1 MKPWKIVSVAVANK
15 PLIMDGAMGT
25 ELMARGLDLPLPLW
39 SAEANLTD
47 PEIVRGVHA
56 DYLYAGA
63 DIITTNTFRTTTWSY
78 RKADYSPKRAA
89 ERAKSS
95 LMKAVELA
103 QSVNPNIVAGS
114 LTSIED
120 CYEPETFPGIGAAAD
135 TYGETVEWFIEAG
148 VDVILFETMGHLD
161 EITVALESV
170 ENANID
176 IWLSLII
183 KDKYHLLSAHPLDAV
198 YNLGKGQVGC
208 LMLNCNTVEKTDQT
222 LKSMI
227 DNWGGDWG
235 VYPNMGLT
243 DPEPDG
249 AMDEKVGENDFRKTI
264 KKYLELDPMVIGTC
278 CGSTPNHIETISNMI
293 QGK

>member
-1 MKPWKIVSVAVANK
+1 
-15 PLIMDGAMGT
+15 MDGAMGT
-25 ELMARGLDLPLPLW
+25 ELMNRGLDLPLPLW

-47 PEIVRGVHA
+47 PETVLAVHK
-56 DYLYAGA
+56 DYVSAGA

-78 RKADYSPKRAA
+78 RKADYSPKRAV

-103 QSVNPNIVAGS
+103 RSSHPKIVAGS

-120 CYEPETFPGIGAAAD
+120 CYEPETFPGRGIAED
-135 TYGETVEWFIEAG
+135 TYGETTEWFLEEG

-170 ENANID
+170 ENLSLD

-183 KDKYHLLSAHPLDAV
+183 KGKEHLLSGHDIANV
-198 YNLGKGQVGC
+198 YSLAKNKNVKC
-208 LMLNCNTVEKTDQT
+208 LLLNCNTVEKTDHI
-222 LKSMI
+222 LEAFI
-227 DNWGGDWG
+227 AAWGGEWG
-235 VYPNMGLT
+235 VYPNMGLS

-249 AMDEKVGENDFRKTI
+249 AMDQKVDEQSFRKTI
-264 KKYLELDPMVIGTC
+264 SAYLEKNPKVIGSC
-278 CGSTPNHIETISNMI
+278 CGSTPKHTKVIYDFVHTENF
-293 QGK
+293 

>member
-1 MKPWKIVSVAVANK
+1 
-15 PLIMDGAMGT
+15 MDGAMGT

-56 DYLYAGA
+56 DYISAGA
-63 DIITTNTFRTTTWSY
+63 DITTTNTFRTTTWSY

-89 ERAKSS
+89 ERAKYS

-103 QSVNPNIVAGS
+103 QSVKPNIVAGS

-135 TYGETVEWFIEAG
+135 TYGETVEWFKEAG

-170 ENANID
+170 DNSNID
-176 IWLSLII
+176 VWLSLII
-183 KDKYHLLSAHPLDAV
+183 KDKDHLLSGHDIADV
-198 YNLGKGQVGC
+198 YALAKNKNVDC
-208 LMLNCNTVEKTDQT
+208 LLLNCNTVDKTDHILESFIT
-222 LKSMI
+222 
-227 DNWGGDWG
+227 NWGMEWG

-243 DPEPDG
+243 EPEPDG
-249 AMDEKVGENDFRKTI
+249 AMDAKVDENHFKKTMS
-264 KKYLELDPMVIGTC
+264 KYLKLNPRIIGTC
-278 CGSTPNHIETISNMI
+278 CGSTPKHTKLLAKLV
-293 QGK
+293 QHK